1 MLVQKRRKKG
11 LSQSQ
16 LADITGI
23 SLRTLQAYES
33 ETRDINKA
41 AAENVYLLA
50 QALDTS
56 MEEILCTERIGKK

>member
-1 MLVQKRRKKG
+1 MLAQKRRKKG

-23 SLRTLQAYES
+23 SLRTIQAYES

>member
-1 MLVQKRRKKG
+1 MLAQKRREKG

-33 ETRDINKA
+33 ETRNINKA

-56 MEEILCTERIGKK
+56 MEEILCTERIRKK

>member
-1 MLVQKRRKKG
+1 MLAQKRRKKG

-23 SLRTLQAYES
+23 SLRTIQAYES
-33 ETRDINKA
+33 ETRNINKA

>member
-1 MLVQKRRKKG
+1 MLAQKRRKKG

>member
-1 MLVQKRRKKG
+1 MLAQKRRKKG

-50 QALDTS
+50 QTLDTS